1 MLTEAQE
8 LVILQAFEKNPRI
21 SLNDLVNLAFPEKP
35 ELDGRSKEGRLIR
48 SFLTQKNIHAKTSN
62 QYDKKQQIELN
73 NEQKEFISNNCAV
86 MKAVEMA
93 RVLFDNQKLSNLNHE
108 TKAVQA
114 FVKTIPSSVKSAEP
128 VESGDED
135 ESLDYKPPNT
145 IDRAVAR
152 INKYILN
159 GYDRNNLK
167 PSEKKSVDALINYLH
182 THRFIYQI
190 STYSEDRDRQLF
202 ESSFI
207 RYSYDKPD
215 LTQEEVDQY
224 IVLCTDIIIAG
235 SIQRRIELLQ
245 DLLDNSATDTEGK
258 RISMSLVQSISTAQ
272 TEYNQCIGRQQ
283 KMLSDLK
290 VKRSQRI
297 SDQIKETASILNLV
311 TLWKSE
317 ESRKDMLRLA
327 ELRKISLKKEI
338 ERLSSLE
345 EIKCKILGISEEE
358 ILNG

>member
-224 IVLCTDIIIAG
+224 IVLCTEVVISS
-235 SIQRRIELLQ
+235 SIQQTINVLQNQIELSMQ
-245 DLLDNSATDTEGK
+245 EEGK
-258 RISMSLVQSISTAQ
+258 ISMTLVEASSTARK
-272 TEYNQCIGRQQ
+272 EYNDCVNRQQ
-283 KMLSDLK
+283 KLNNDLK
-290 VKRSQRI
+290 VKRSDKL
-297 SDQIKETASILNLV
+297 SKQIKETASVINLV
-311 TLWKSE
+311 QMWKEE
-317 ESRKDMLRLA
+317 ESRAKLLKMA
-327 ELRKISLKKEI
+327 EMRKQVLEKEI
-338 ERLSSLE
+338 DRLSSMDE
-345 EIKCKILGISEEE
+345 VKAKILGISRDE